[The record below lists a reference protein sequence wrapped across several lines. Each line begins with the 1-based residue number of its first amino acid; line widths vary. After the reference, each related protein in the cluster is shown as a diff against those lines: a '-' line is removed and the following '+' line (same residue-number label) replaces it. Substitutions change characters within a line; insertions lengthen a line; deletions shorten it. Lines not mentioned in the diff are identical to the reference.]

1 MSSPLD
7 GPDAVLWDMDGTLV
21 DSERLWDVSLAELA
35 AHLGGS
41 LTQAARDAMVGGS
54 LGSSCALVLREV
66 GRPATPDA
74 VARAGEWL
82 MARTGELFA
91 RDLRWQPGALD
102 ALRAVRAAGL
112 PAALVTSTHRSLTE
126 RALEWIG
133 RDHFDVVVCGDEVS
147 APKPAPDPYLR
158 AAGLLGVPPAR
169 CVAVEDSPTGTESAA
184 AAGCAVLVVSSGVP
198 VPDGPRRVPREGLVG
213 LTVAEL
219 HQVWRRAHGDDAEEN
234 AGEDDHLSRRGAH
247 SAGLGPLG

>member
-1 MSSPLD
+1 MRTPAD
-7 GPDAVLWDMDGTLV
+7 GPVAVLWDMDGTLV

-41 LTQAARDAMVGGS
+41 LSGSAREAMVGGS
-54 LGSSCALVLREV
+54 LAVSCERVLVEV
-66 GRPATPDA
+66 GRPATSEA

-91 RDLRWQPGALD
+91 RDLRWQPGARD

-133 RDHFDVVVCGDEVS
+133 RDHVDVVVCGDEVS

-198 VPDGPRRVPREGLVG
+198 VPGGPRRVPRDGLVG

-219 HQVWRRAHGDDAEEN
+219 GAVWRRARADDA
-234 AGEDDHLSRRGAH
+234 GEGDHSSRRRTHPAH
-247 SAGLGPLG
+247 PGPLG